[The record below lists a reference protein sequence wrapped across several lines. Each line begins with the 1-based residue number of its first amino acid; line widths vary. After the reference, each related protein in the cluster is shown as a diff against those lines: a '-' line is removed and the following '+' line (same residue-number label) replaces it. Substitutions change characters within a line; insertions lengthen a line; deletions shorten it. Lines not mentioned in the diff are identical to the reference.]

1 MKSNY
6 MNYFKEG
13 KLYQW
18 DKNRDIFTISKTN
31 IQEEFCLDQKGMDM
45 FLKFDNPE
53 IKLDKTLQVKSGNLK
68 ANINVCNETLIM
80 PNMDFTSTFK
90 LSADELKIA
99 NKFVGTNEKR
109 PILQGVNVENGRVSA
124 TDSFSAFRSKNVN
137 VESGEHNITISSQF
151 INSITKFKG
160 DITVKCNDNSISF
173 EVEDVIYIG
182 KLLAGNYPN
191 LSKLF
196 IKNSNNMKFSKKEL
210 KDLLSYSNDKKDV
223 VIFENNKLTIKGDNV
238 FEVDIDLDINCK
250 ICVQLERLMNVIS
263 CIDDE
268 EITISYEDGARPLY
282 INEQY
287 LVLPIKLND

>member
-18 DKNRDIFTISKTN
+18 DKNRDIFTISNTD

-124 TDSFSAFRSKNVN
+124 TDSFSAFRSKNIN

-268 EITISYEDGARPLY
+268 EITISYEDGSRPLY
-282 INEQY
+282 INDQY